1 MLSEDGGERE
11 WERTDW
17 RKALGFTVGQFYTKQ
32 IGQLKV
38 SEGVQGIAANVSC

>member
-1 MLSEDGGERE
+1 MKEKRK
-11 WERTDW
+11 WERMDW
-17 RKALGFTVGQFYTKQ
+17 RNALGFIVGQFYTKQ